1 MPNCRNFEEKTTTMD
16 LTELTKLVTLIMA
29 ISVAGER
36 LVTFVKTL
44 VPWLSSPQVTVPT
57 NDSTKE
63 IIRKVIVMV
72 IAFLSCWLTAY
83 LANTDSII
91 KPWLLGLL
99 ASGGSAF
106 WTNILTYLKGVSDVK
121 KQAGLQEK
129 INTVNA
135 LADSQGNKAARQEDL
150 ALQRL
155 TGSPQPPF
163 KS

>member
-1 MPNCRNFEEKTTTMD
+1 
-16 LTELTKLVTLIMA
+16 MA

-36 LVTFVKTL
+36 LVTFIKTL
-44 VPWLSSPQVTVPT
+44 VPWLSSPQVTVPA

-63 IIRKVIVMV
+63 IVRKVIVMI
-72 IAFLSCWLTAY
+72 IAFLACWLTAEM
-83 LANTDSII
+83 AKTDAII

-106 WTNILTYLKGVSDVK
+106 WTNILTYLKGVSDIK

-129 INTVNA
+129 LKTADA
-135 LADSQGNKAARQEDL
+135 LSGSRSKRAIPQEDL

-155 TGSPQPPF
+155 TVSTQPNF